1 MLYGSHYWKRV
12 LNLEVLAEEGMIS
25 PEDLQLISYV
35 DTPEDAWRCIREF
48 YQLNC
53 DDEGVRSVL
62 HDAGCG
68 ALDEDGKQPG

>member
-1 MLYGSHYWKRV
+1 
-12 LNLEVLAEEGMIS
+12 MIS

-68 ALDEDGKQPG
+68 ALDDDEKQPG